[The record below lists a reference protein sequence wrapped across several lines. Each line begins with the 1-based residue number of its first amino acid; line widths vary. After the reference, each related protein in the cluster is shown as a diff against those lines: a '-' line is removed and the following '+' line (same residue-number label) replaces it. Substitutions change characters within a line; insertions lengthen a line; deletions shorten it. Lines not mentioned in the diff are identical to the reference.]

1 MKSGAGDDPFAETDP
16 GADDAQSRE
25 PADPGEGSEGKIE
38 SAASSDSGTDGDTGD
53 ESPDT
58 TRMDGTTTD
67 GDGNGDSAEI
77 PWVLRRGSVK
87 DDRPNVTQF
96 FLRDETDRGEQ
107 RLKADVEERLD
118 GDVYTLDLREAAY
131 RIAMRHPDEIA
142 EELRSWGYDYLD

>member
-16 GADDAQSRE
+16 DDGTTSGE
-25 PADPGEGSEGKIE
+25 TPARGDGS
-38 SAASSDSGTDGDTGD
+38 DGDT
-53 ESPDT
+53 EPEPAPDARAT
-58 TRMDGTTTD
+58 KTG
-67 GDGNGDSAEI
+67 GGDSAIAANAIDDGVTPLDAAGI

-118 GDVYTLDLREAAY
+118 GDVYTLDLREATY

>member
-1 MKSGAGDDPFAETDP
+1 MKSGAGDDPFAEADP
-16 GADDAQSRE
+16 STDDAQSRE
-25 PADPGEGSEGKIE
+25 PADSAEEGGENAGSVE
-38 SAASSDSGTDGDTGD
+38 APDSGTDGDTVD
-53 ESPDT
+53 ESHDT
-58 TRMDGTTTD
+58 TPADATAPD
-67 GDGNGDSAEI
+67 GDGAPAEI